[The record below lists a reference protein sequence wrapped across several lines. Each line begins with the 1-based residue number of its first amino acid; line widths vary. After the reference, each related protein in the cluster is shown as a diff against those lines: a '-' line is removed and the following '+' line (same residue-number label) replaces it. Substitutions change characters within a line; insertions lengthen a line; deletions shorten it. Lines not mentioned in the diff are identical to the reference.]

1 MTEYFTKITTEDGT
15 LTVNRAVVTITTDS
29 ITKEYDGAPLNGI
42 VSITGLAD
50 ADKEKVTVTAT
61 ASITDIGTTESTY
74 AFSWGTADSSNY
86 TLSENIGTLEVT
98 KNDKEITFT
107 SASAEK
113 VYDGTPLTAH
123 TVTVEGLPE
132 GLTYVSSAGSTFT
145 IIDAGTGPN
154 YFDDMEYT
162 FTDEN
167 GETMIGW
174 RYAVIKDA
182 DGKDVTDNFT
192 NIKLVQ
198 GTLTVKPVTLSI
210 NLGSPHYTYNGETHG
225 GSLTVKYENGPNTGE
240 TIEPYWSNENYNGII
255 NSRYNVSPDADI
267 TVTAGNGGPDA
278 DTYTLSCTTDFTAG
292 NPDNYEINVT
302 GDELIIDPKS
312 VPVETGS
319 ATEAYDASD
328 PNKPVTNS
336 TAAIYNL
343 VGSDQDLV
351 TITATGSQI
360 EVGSSENTYSINWN
374 GVNSKNY
381 TIVEHLGT
389 LTKTRPTMGS
399 LGFRDRLKNKIK
411 DSFENA
417 TESSGDK
424 QESTDSSAVRDPMA
438 GDDSK
443 PAANQSGDN
452 TGSNTTSDSKVEKS
466 DQTSAGT
473 GKTADSSGES
483 KKDEASS

>member
-1 MTEYFTKITTEDGT
+1 
-15 LTVNRAVVTITTDS
+15 
-29 ITKEYDGAPLNGI
+29 
-42 VSITGLAD
+42 
-50 ADKEKVTVTAT
+50 
-61 ASITDIGTTESTY
+61 
-74 AFSWGTADSSNY
+74 
-86 TLSENIGTLEVT
+86 
-98 KNDKEITFT
+98 
-107 SASAEK
+107 
-113 VYDGTPLTAH
+113 
-123 TVTVEGLPE
+123 
-132 GLTYVSSAGSTFT
+132 
-145 IIDAGTGPN
+145 
-154 YFDDMEYT
+154 
-162 FTDEN
+162 
-167 GETMIGW
+167 
-174 RYAVIKDA
+174 
-182 DGKDVTDNFT
+182 
-192 NIKLVQ
+192 
-198 GTLTVKPVTLSI
+198 
-210 NLGSPHYTYNGETHG
+210 
-225 GSLTVKYENGPNTGE
+225 
-240 TIEPYWSNENYNGII
+240 
-255 NSRYNVSPDADI
+255 VSPDADI

-302 GDELIIDPKS
+302 GDELIIYPKS

-466 DQTSAGT
+466 DQTSTGT

-483 KKDEASS
+483 KKDEASSNDGKDGSGKTESEKTEPEKTESMKSEETGSEKAEKTDSAQPEPEKPEKTESAQAEPEKAEPVQPVKTESVQAEPEKPEKTESMQAEPEKPEKTESVQAESE